1 MLRFDVL
8 ISERPPLGGERQG
21 SMATAAAPRG
31 GVYLSLLAGRAITA
45 LADLSEKPTAWS
57 EQIKR
62 GLEDG
67 LEYCRTIGEFRVSPV
82 TSSRRPETQTSFKRL
97 ATQDAKGS
105 AACAASGCKEI
116 ERLLTQLLSR
126 SRKPKTPELV
136 AAIEFF
142 AQERQG

>member
-1 MLRFDVL
+1 
-8 ISERPPLGGERQG
+8 
-21 SMATAAAPRG
+21 MATAAAPRG

-57 EQIKR
+57 EQIRR

-67 LEYCRTIGEFRVSPV
+67 LEYCRIICELRLSPAAA
-82 TSSRRPETQTSFKRL
+82 SRKPERQTSFKRL
-97 ATQDAKGS
+97 AAQDGKGS
-105 AACAASGCKEI
+105 AACAASGSREV

-126 SRKPKTPELV
+126 SRKPKTQELV

-142 AQERQG
+142 AHERQG

>member
-1 MLRFDVL
+1 
-8 ISERPPLGGERQG
+8 
-21 SMATAAAPRG
+21 MATAAAPRG

-45 LADLSEKPTAWS
+45 LADLSERPTAWS

-67 LEYCRTIGEFRVSPV
+67 LEYCRTIGELRVSPAAA
-82 TSSRRPETQTSFKRL
+82 SRRPETQASFKRL
-97 ATQDAKGS
+97 AAQDSKGS
-105 AACAASGCKEI
+105 AACAASGSKEV

-126 SRKPKTPELV
+126 SRRPKAPELV

-142 AQERQG
+142 AQDYQR